1 MKTESI
7 LLQTLCVPC
16 GCHCRYCLLSWDGH
30 CPGAAWERSAALARR
45 MAEWLRK
52 ERPELRFHFS
62 FGYSMEH
69 PQLPE
74 ALDLLRALDS
84 VQAEYLQCDGLR
96 IRDARETVAFV
107 EMLREH
113 GVRALNF
120 TYYGA
125 EDYHDRFA
133 GRKGDFAWM
142 QRLRAAARAAGL
154 ETSVGVPLTRENA
167 PLAGALLERAFE
179 AAENGSGR
187 MLDGKARARLREAL
201 IALRDRLYKL
211 FGLEPLL
218 DKFIITL
225 SSGELRKFQLTRTL
239 LSMPRVLVLDN
250 PFIGLDAPTRD
261 SLSELLGSLA
271 GSLGL
276 LLILVLPRPDA
287 IPGFITH
294 VIPVEGMEVLPKVTK
309 EEFLSTVSNDLSPRH
324 FPVRDAILSF
334 PGRDP

>member
-30 CPGAAWERSAALARR
+30 CRGADWERSAALARR

-69 PQLPE
+69 LQLPE
-74 ALDLLRALDS
+74 ALELLRALDS
-84 VQAEYLQCDGLR
+84 VQADFLQCDGLN
-96 IRDARETVAFV
+96 IRDERETATFV

-142 QRLRAAARAAGL
+142 QRLRTAARTAGL
-154 ETSVGVPLTRENA
+154 ETTVGVPLTRESA
-167 PLAGALLERAFE
+167 PQTAALLECLEGGAVRFFVPHAEGRGAALESIRLRQEDFDALPVAVRERLNRRVYRTEAEWLRDPPPEPTRRMLLLSLTPENIAAFE
-179 AAENGSGR
+179 TRHFAESIAAAEA
-187 MLDGKARARLREAL
+187 LDEAYYAPLPTIKELLECYGDTQGTTFYSARDLAAKLQKRWLREHH
-201 IALRDRLYKL
+201 LRPYDVTDERQ
-211 FGLEPLL
+211 
-218 DKFIITL
+218 T
-225 SSGELRKFQLTRTL
+225 
-239 LSMPRVLVLDN
+239 
-250 PFIGLDAPTRD
+250 
-261 SLSELLGSLA
+261 GS
-271 GSLGL
+271 
-276 LLILVLPRPDA
+276 R
-287 IPGFITH
+287 
-294 VIPVEGMEVLPKVTK
+294 
-309 EEFLSTVSNDLSPRH
+309 RY
-324 FPVRDAILSF
+324 
-334 PGRDP
+334 

>member
-167 PLAGALLERAFE
+167 PLAGALLERLAGETVRFFIPH
-179 AAENGSGR
+179 AEGR
-187 MLDGKARARLREAL
+187 GAVLEPIRLRQEDFDALPETVRARLNRRVYRTEAEWLHEPPPEPTRRMLLLSLTPENIADFETRPFAESVAAAEAL
-201 IALRDRLYKL
+201 DEAYYA
-211 FGLEPLL
+211 PLL
-218 DKFIITL
+218 TI
-225 SSGELRKFQLTRTL
+225 R
-239 LSMPRVLVLDN
+239 
-250 PFIGLDAPTRD
+250 
-261 SLSELLGSLA
+261 ELLERYGDAQGTAFYSARDLAAKLQKRWLREQGLQPYDVTDERRTGS
-271 GSLGL
+271 
-276 LLILVLPRPDA
+276 R
-287 IPGFITH
+287 
-294 VIPVEGMEVLPKVTK
+294 
-309 EEFLSTVSNDLSPRH
+309 RY
-324 FPVRDAILSF
+324 
-334 PGRDP
+334 